1 MICYIYDNSFEGLL
15 TAIYDSYYKGP
26 KPDVIIP
33 MRDFQDNFIYEN
45 IIITTELEKSRKVYT
60 SIKSK
65 ISDTALENVYN
76 AYLSEIPDISTNIY
90 KYLVFGWKVGKAID
104 LYLTDSRVLVIHKA
118 VQKVQFENHR
128 LSGLVRFKKI
138 KGNIFYSS
146 IEPDHNVLA
155 LLAPHFAERLMD
167 QKWIIH
173 DLKRSLAAVYDTKK
187 WILQTLY
194 SKTKDPF
201 NTTMIKETD
210 MDFENLWKLYFK
222 HISIESKRNIKL
234 QKQHMPARYWP
245 HLTEKS
251 PN

>member
-15 TAIYDSYYKGP
+15 TAIYDSFYKIQ
-26 KPDVIIP
+26 KPDSIIP

-45 IIITTELEKSRKVYT
+45 IIINTDIQKSNKVYA
-60 SIKSK
+60 SIKCK
-65 ISDTALENVYN
+65 ISDTALENAYN
-76 AYLSEIPDISTNIY
+76 AYLSEIPDISTHIY
-90 KYLVFGWKVGKAID
+90 NYLVFGWKIGKTLD
-104 LYLTDSRVLVIHKA
+104 MYLTDSRVIMVHKA
-118 VQKVQFENHR
+118 VQKVLYENHR
-128 LSGLVRFKKI
+128 LTGLIRFKKI

-146 IEPDHNVLA
+146 IEPDHNVLT
-155 LLAPHFAERLMD
+155 LLAPHFSERFMD

-173 DLKRSLAAVYDTKK
+173 DLKRNLAAIYDKRK

-194 SKTKDPF
+194 SKTKEPF
-201 NTTMIKETD
+201 NTSIIKETD

-234 QKQHMPARYWP
+234 QKQHMPSRYWK

-251 PN
+251 P